1 MMNAAEAVL
10 GPALDQGLRDAPA
23 LIQGERRLTYGD
35 VLSAVNRAGNGLRSV
50 GVEPEQRVM
59 LMLKDSPEL
68 VCTYLGILKI
78 GAVAV
83 PINLRS
89 SPEELLFYLTDS
101 RARVLVL
108 DAEFVPV
115 YQRIAAR
122 LSGPPRVFVHGAA
135 AIPAGMRHFGGLA
148 SGQPHH
154 LDAVPLSPDDMA
166 FWIYTSGT
174 TGSARAAVHVQHD
187 VLLSDAYLRDTLGVT
202 AGMRLYA
209 TSKLFFAYALGTCL
223 FGAFRL
229 GATTI
234 LQGEWPAPEGVRDV
248 LKAHRPDVVFSVP
261 TLYRNVLRAG
271 IAGEEPFRAVRTYVS
286 AGEKLPEVLYHRW
299 KEATGVEIVEGF
311 GTSETI
317 YMALTNRPGDCVPGS
332 AGVPAPGAAVR
343 LVDDRGERVDRPG
356 TQGMLQVRMASTSDR
371 YWNQQERTQAVMAG
385 PWFATGDLF
394 TFDERGRWTHHG
406 RRDDLLKIS
415 GRWIS
420 SSEIEEFVLALP
432 QVADAAVIGV
442 NDEDG
447 LMRLALYAVPAQ
459 VGAAGAPLEAAIRNA
474 ILARLPIDQCPR
486 QIRFLPELP
495 RTASGKVQRY
505 RLRQELAAELAQARL

>member
-1 MMNAAEAVL
+1 MMNAADAVL
-10 GPALDQGLRDAPA
+10 GPALERGLGHAPA
-23 LIQGERRLTYGD
+23 LIQGERRLTYAD
-35 VLSAVNRAGNGLRSV
+35 VLAAVNRAGHGLRSV

-89 SPEELLFYLTDS
+89 SPEELLFFLTDS
-101 RARVLVL
+101 RARVLVI
-108 DAEFVPV
+108 DAEFLPV

-122 LSGPPRVFVHGAA
+122 LPAPPRIFAHGAA

-148 SGQPHH
+148 SGQPPH

-174 TGSARAAVHVQHD
+174 TGSAKAAVHLQHD
-187 VLLSDAYLRDTLGVT
+187 VLLADAYLRDTLGVT
-202 AGMRLYA
+202 AGTRLYA

-223 FGAFRL
+223 FGALRL

-234 LQGEWPAPEGVRDV
+234 LHGEWPTPEGVRGV
-248 LKAHRPDVVFSVP
+248 LKAHRPEVMFSVP

-271 IAGEEPFRAVRTYVS
+271 IAGEEPFRSVRTYVS

-299 KEATGVEIVEGF
+299 QEATGVEIVEGF

-317 YMALTNRPGDCVPGS
+317 YMCFTNRPGDTVPGS
-332 AGVPAPGAAVR
+332 AGYPAPGAEVR
-343 LVDDRGERVDRPG
+343 LVDDTGGTVDRPG
-356 TQGMLQVRMASTSDR
+356 AQGVLQVRMASTCDR

-394 TFDERGRWTHHG
+394 SFDGRGRWTHHG
-406 RRDDLLKIS
+406 RRDDMLKIS
-415 GRWIS
+415 GQWVS

-459 VGAAGAPLEAAIRNA
+459 AGAAVAPLEEAIRTA
-474 ILARLPIDQCPR
+474 INERLSVTKCPR
-486 QIRFLPELP
+486 LIRFLPELP

-505 RLRQELAAELAQARL
+505 RLRQEMAAELAQARP